1 MFPVEQ
7 VDFLEN
13 PRKRRNYIYLEHT
26 QSLCSKCLRVI
37 DAKIIRT
44 DDNQIV
50 LRKWCREHGFESC
63 LLHSDA
69 DWYIHAQKYNRP
81 GDIPLKFPTQVE
93 RGCPYDCGVCPDH
106 EQHMCLGLI
115 DLTDACNLA
124 CPTCFA
130 DSKGTS
136 YLSMDQIKAALDGFI
151 EQEGV
156 GAVVQFSGGEPTM
169 HPDVIEAVKQAV
181 ERPTEVVMINTNG
194 IKMAQDEDFVKR
206 LVDVSDYKL
215 EIYLQFDG
223 FTDEVNKAIRGA
235 KMADMKMKAIEN
247 MLKHGLPINL
257 AAVIQRGINEDQIG
271 KIVEFGIKT
280 KGIRGVN
287 FQPAFAAGRFDHIMN
302 PMDRVTNTEI
312 MQALETQ
319 TDGMFRK
326 TDFLP
331 LPCSHPSQIALTY
344 AYIKGKKVKP
354 IPRFVNLDPYMDQFI
369 NTIYT
374 DPRPIYKKAIE
385 GLWSA
390 SSSFNSMKTLYDFSC
405 VCGIPVKKDF
415 YTTSGRQKIADENAF
430 RIILIQ
436 FQDRF
441 NWDMKVVKKCC
452 IGFAMPDGRTIP
464 FDAYNVLYRETHDVK
479 HWQNGNIPSKIP
491 MPAPYGMVPTNGN
504 GIAKPLNGANGEL
517 KKEKKKKAPENKS
530 VSK

>member
-7 VDFLEN
+7 TNILEN
-13 PRKRRNYIYLEHT
+13 PRQRRNYVYLEHT
-26 QSLCSKCLRVI
+26 QSLCSKCLRVV
-37 DAKIIRT
+37 DAKILRT
-44 DDNQIV
+44 DDNKIV
-50 LRKWCREHGFESC
+50 LRKWCAEHGFESC

-69 DWYIHAQKYNRP
+69 DWYLHAQKYNRP
-81 GDIPLKFPTQVE
+81 GDIPLKFPTAVE

-115 DLTDACNLA
+115 DLTDDCNLA

-130 DSKGTS
+130 DSKGS
-136 YLSMDQIKAALDGFI
+136 AYLTMDQVKASLDGFI

-156 GAVVQFSGGEPTM
+156 GAVIQFSGGEPTI
-169 HPDVIEAVKQAV
+169 HPQIVEAVKEAV
-181 ERPTEVVMINTNG
+181 IRPTEVVMINTNG
-194 IKMAQDEDFVKR
+194 IKFAQDEDLIKR
-206 LVDVSDYKL
+206 LVDVSENKL

-223 FTDEVNKAIRGA
+223 FTDEVHQAIRGA
-235 KMADMKMKAIEN
+235 KLADIKMKAIEN

-257 AAVIQRGINEDQIG
+257 AAVIQRGVNEDQVG
-271 KIVEFGIKT
+271 KIVEFGIET

-287 FQPAFAAGRFDHIMN
+287 FQPAFFAGRYDHDMN

-312 MQALETQ
+312 MDRLEKQ

-326 TDFLP
+326 TDFMP
-331 LPCSHPSQIALTY
+331 LPCSHPSEIALTY

-390 SSSFNSMKTLYDFSC
+390 SSSFSSMKTLYDFSC

-415 YTTSGRQKIADENAF
+415 FTEKGRQKIADENAF

-436 FQDRF
+436 FQDKY

-464 FDAYNVLYRETHDVK
+464 FDAYNMLYRETHEVK
-479 HWQNGNIPSKIP
+479 HWQNGNVPKKVP
-491 MPAPYGMVPTNGN
+491 MPTPYGFISQNGN
-504 GIAKPLNGANGEL
+504 GVIKSNGSLNGQKAST
-517 KKEKKKKAPENKS
+517 KERDLT
-530 VSK
+530 

>member
-26 QSLCSKCLRVI
+26 QSLCSKCLRVV

-50 LRKWCREHGFESC
+50 LRRWCREHGFESC

-206 LVDVSDYKL
+206 LVDASDYKL

>member
-26 QSLCSKCLRVI
+26 QSLCSKCLRVV

-504 GIAKPLNGANGEL
+504 GIAKSLNGANGEL
-517 KKEKKKKAPENKS
+517 KKEKKKKASENKS

>member
-26 QSLCSKCLRVI
+26 QSLCSKCLRVV

-169 HPDVIEAVKQAV
+169 HPHVIEAVKEAV

-287 FQPAFAAGRFDHIMN
+287 FQPAFAAGRFDHLMN

-312 MQALETQ
+312 MQALENQ

-479 HWQNGNIPSKIP
+479 HWQNGKIPSKIP

-504 GIAKPLNGANGEL
+504 GIARPLNGANGEL

>member
-26 QSLCSKCLRVI
+26 QSLCSKCLRVV

-504 GIAKPLNGANGEL
+504 GIAKSLNGANGEL

>member
-26 QSLCSKCLRVI
+26 QSLCSKCLRVV

-169 HPDVIEAVKQAV
+169 HPHVIEAVKEAV

-287 FQPAFAAGRFDHIMN
+287 FQPAFAAGRFDHLMN

-479 HWQNGNIPSKIP
+479 HWQNGKIPSKIP

-504 GIAKPLNGANGEL
+504 GIARPLNGANGEL

>member
-26 QSLCSKCLRVI
+26 QSLCSKCLRVV

>member
-26 QSLCSKCLRVI
+26 QSLCSKCLRVV

-206 LVDVSDYKL
+206 LVDASDYKL

-504 GIAKPLNGANGEL
+504 GIAKSLNGANGEL
-517 KKEKKKKAPENKS
+517 KKEKKKKASENKS

>member
-206 LVDVSDYKL
+206 LVDASDYKL

>member
-206 LVDVSDYKL
+206 LVDASDYKL

-504 GIAKPLNGANGEL
+504 GIAKSLNGANGEL

>member
-517 KKEKKKKAPENKS
+517 KKEKKKKASENKS

>member
-26 QSLCSKCLRVI
+26 QSLCSKCLRVV

-517 KKEKKKKAPENKS
+517 KKEKKKKASENKS